1 MNALPEPEGVVNRA
15 VRRERT
21 KKESKVITDYNLPAR
36 ADVLEV
42 EKYLGESLKVEIF
55 VEELLPLTVQLS
67 RKQLDYEV
75 QGSLACLEDLIQAS
89 ASFQHSPLARAFEQT
104 ALLVVIKAHHQIIK
118 PLERVDLVYLKR
130 ILNLSS
136 ADDLYY
142 FEGGILVR

>member
-55 VEELLPLTVQLS
+55 VEELLPLTVQVS

-89 ASFQHSPLARAFEQT
+89 ANFQHSPLARAFE
-104 ALLVVIKAHHQIIK
+104 
-118 PLERVDLVYLKR
+118 
-130 ILNLSS
+130 
-136 ADDLYY
+136 
-142 FEGGILVR
+142 